1 MAKTGQER
9 VLRRTPLDLDL
20 DNVPPVVGS
29 AARCPARFQPP
40 FLLAGRKPRDGPA
53 DFTEIPPDA
62 SSSPPPTKTA
72 LLQWE
77 YVIERFLCQKT

>member
-1 MAKTGQER
+1 M
-9 VLRRTPLDLDL
+9 
-20 DNVPPVVGS
+20 
-29 AARCPARFQPP
+29 
-40 FLLAGRKPRDGPA
+40 LAGRKPRDGPA